1 MIYLNYNNKY
11 YTCNNQGN
19 IGDVKDELSDKLNI
33 DYSNFM
39 LKKNNLILDDSTL
52 LENIEKN
59 SFLDV
64 LIKTRGGSTSTIK
77 KKQSSGMFFCIS
89 SCWLC
94 IFAIIV
100 FLFVFEKSTQET
112 TIEYHDAPSG
122 GGTSSTKQ

>member
-11 YTCNNQGN
+11 YTCNNKGN
-19 IGDVKDELSDKLNI
+19 VGDIKDELSSKLNI
-33 DYSNFM
+33 DYSNLM
-39 LKKNNLILDDSTL
+39 LKKNNLILHDSTL

-64 LIKTRGGSTSTIK
+64 LIKTRGGSTSTVK

-100 FLFVFEKSTQET
+100 FLFVFEQSTKKT
-112 TIEYHDAPSG
+112 TIEYEDIPS